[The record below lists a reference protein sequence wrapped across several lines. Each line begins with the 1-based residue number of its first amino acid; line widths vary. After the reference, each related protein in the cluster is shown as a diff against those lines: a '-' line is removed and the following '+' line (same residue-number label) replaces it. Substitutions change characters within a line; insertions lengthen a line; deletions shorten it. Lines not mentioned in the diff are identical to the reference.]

1 MNYQVISR
9 KYRPQNFDE
18 IIGQDH
24 IRTTLQN
31 ALESGR
37 IAHAYLFTG
46 SRGVGKTSTARI
58 LAKTLNCLEPQG
70 LNPCNSCQNCVEITN
85 SRSLDVME
93 IDGASNRGIDQV
105 RDLRENVKYPPS
117 NSKYRIFIIDEVHM
131 LTREAFNA
139 LLKTLEEPPPQV
151 VFIFA
156 TTEPL
161 KVPPTIISRCQRF
174 DFHRIPVQQIVEQLR
189 KIVKA
194 EKLSISDEI
203 LTLLAKKSDGA
214 MRDSESLLEQVI
226 SFSSENVTLSLIQKL
241 LGLTDYEY
249 YFNIGKLI
257 LNHDLNALINVAEE
271 VFNNGLNIGEFLIG
285 LSEHFR
291 NLLVTAISKS
301 ATELDLPDS
310 LKSRY
315 VNEAPQWSINDLMRL
330 VKLIGDAQI
339 GLKTTLNQRTH
350 LEFTLLR
357 MGSME
362 KTVTIQSILQN
373 IGNRPIVSYNPPK
386 AASKTVEMFSPK
398 PAPIASPPKPIE
410 NTIKEPVPEKL
421 TPPVNSSVEPE
432 NQATVGALS
441 LDIIREQW
449 PTILHKIEEGNQ
461 SLANFLYFATPMQL
475 NGNILDIG
483 LTEEQE
489 ASKKIYINRFSV
501 IEKIISEMF
510 NKSVKV
516 RCVRADGAD
525 KSAVPQKKPIDKMT
539 ATVVDLFDGEIIIT

>member
-24 IRTTLQN
+24 IRITLQN
-31 ALESGR
+31 ALKSGR

-46 SRGVGKTSTARI
+46 SRGIGKTSTARI
-58 LAKTLNCLEPQG
+58 LAKTLNCLDPQS
-70 LNPCNSCQNCVEITN
+70 LNPCNKCQNCLEITN

-105 RDLRENVKYPPS
+105 RELRENVKYPPTT
-117 NSKYRIFIIDEVHM
+117 SKYRIFIIDEVHM

-161 KVPPTIISRCQRF
+161 KVPATIISRCQRF
-174 DFHRIPVQQIVEQLR
+174 DFHRISVQQIVEQLDM
-189 KIVKA
+189 IVKT
-194 EKLSISDEI
+194 ENISISTEI

-214 MRDSESLLEQVI
+214 MRDAESLLEQVI
-226 SFSSENVTLSLIQKL
+226 SFSSEAVTLDLIQKL

-249 YFNIGKLI
+249 YFNISNRI
-257 LNHDLNALINVAEE
+257 NNHDLKALIEDAEAI
-271 VFNNGLNIGEFLIG
+271 FNNGLNIGEFLIG

-291 NLLVTAISKS
+291 NLLVAALTNS
-301 ATELDLPDS
+301 ANALDLPEA
-310 LKSRY
+310 LKNRY
-315 VNEAPQWSINDLMRL
+315 LEEASQWSVNDLMRL

-357 MGSME
+357 LGSME

-373 IGNRPIVSYNPPK
+373 LENRSSTAYAV
-386 AASKTVEMFSPK
+386 PK
-398 PAPIASPPKPIE
+398 PAPKNNDLFSPRVTKNPDPIRPAV
-410 NTIKEPVPEKL
+410 NTIKENTEVNYSTSDAPPANAAESKPAPE
-421 TPPVNSSVEPE
+421 V
-432 NQATVGALS
+432 S
-441 LDIIREQW
+441 LEAILEQW
-449 PTILHKIEEGNQ
+449 QTIVLKVQEGNLM
-461 SLANFLYFATPMQL
+461 LANYIQFLTPMQL
-475 NGNILDIG
+475 NGNVLDLG

-489 ASKKIYINRFSV
+489 ASKKIWSSRTHV
-501 IEKIISEMF
+501 IEKVLSDIFHKQLKIRY
-510 NKSVKV
+510 V
-516 RCVRADGAD
+516 RIEGDNPAI
-525 KSAVPQKKPIDKMT
+525 PPKKPIDEMT
-539 ATVVDLFDGEIIIT
+539 STAMEIFDGEIIIT